1 MSQISKCPKLRVVLG
16 YWEALGEVSEMR
28 YNNLLYSSS
37 KRSYCITCSS
47 IVFRL
52 RALEP
57 DVHFLIL
64 TLKLHF
70 HVVYII
76 FHVVYIIFHVVY
88 IIIKDFVVVHIII
101 QDFFLQESETLS
113 KEMKLAI
120 L

>member
-1 MSQISKCPKLRVVLG
+1 
-16 YWEALGEVSEMR
+16 MR
-28 YNNLLYSSS
+28 LLSLSL
-37 KRSYCITCSS
+37 IIINTCSS

-64 TLKLHF
+64 TLKLH
-70 HVVYII
+70 